1 MNTLLVNS
9 SYPPPTQ
16 SPFTNQSC
24 LAQFEA
30 VPFICPADIGLA
42 SAANFSHLHLGSS
55 WGVSALSKRF
65 VPSKRQVSLCR
76 KSGSAWVCEFF
87 IDNNY
92 SQRKYSIIRRKKFV
106 NMPEIK
112 QIMNEFCVQY
122 YISLYAVICCC
133 LVLSRTKKFWCHNLQ
148 PLSMVEM
155 NGKPPLTGA
164 GGCALSVIKV

>member
-55 WGVSALSKRF
+55 WSVSALSKRF

-87 IDNNY
+87 IDNNF

-112 QIMNEFCVQY
+112 QIMKFTCKTKCNPDIAFTFSNHL
-122 YISLYAVICCC
+122 IAFTLTSLRHYHLVIQ
-133 LVLSRTKKFWCHNLQ
+133 SD
-148 PLSMVEM
+148 
-155 NGKPPLTGA
+155 
-164 GGCALSVIKV
+164 